1 MNLNIT
7 DEPVYNTHTHDYQ
20 GVGEMERGH
29 NFQTIAAFK
38 CFDWKK
44 TEYLA
49 IIERG

>member
-1 MNLNIT
+1 MNQCK
-7 DEPVYNTHTHDYQ
+7 THTHMITR

>member
-1 MNLNIT
+1 
-7 DEPVYNTHTHDYQ
+7 
-20 GVGEMERGH
+20 MEGGH